1 MPTLNVIL
9 GSLFLIT
16 CVFDGLAISYLASG
30 SIGIFL
36 QIRIDFIGYKLR
48 SFQLSDSSTEI
59 RFVQF
64 VPASVL
70 IIVGC
75 FLIVQLD
82 STPQIS
88 SAAVKKTE
96 PLVVNIVRIPATAPV
111 HVVKTLSQGEEYL
124 TCITKKHRVVIDIT
138 TSSTTFSYR
147 YRSWGRDQEASLPDL
162 EIVSGQEE
170 PTPDCVIPTYVFNNS
185 DYTYR
190 LEPVNCKGRGLSVFK
205 DDELVVSWVCE

>member
-64 VPASVL
+64 VTASVL

-96 PLVVNIVRIPATAPV
+96 PLVVNVVRIPATAPV
-111 HVVKTLSQGEEYL
+111 HVVKTLSQGEAYL
-124 TCITKKHRVVIDIT
+124 TCMTTKHRVIVDT
-138 TSSTTFSYR
+138 TGSSYR
-147 YRSWGRDQEASLPDL
+147 YRSWGRDQETSIPDL
-162 EIVSGQEE
+162 EILSGQEE
-170 PTPDCVIPTYVFNNS
+170 PTPDCAIPTYVFNNS

-190 LEPVNCKGRGLSVFK
+190 LEPVNCKGRSLSVFK
-205 DDELVVSWVCE
+205 NDELVVSWVCE